1 MAAPRLDRLALEQKE
16 AYLIV
21 AEVTKSLLRAESQNR
36 LLRVENELLRS
47 QLLDSSQAS
56 KQEKNSPAEARNDQ
70 HVGRGSGSESIAA
83 FRAGQECERNLEA
96 LYRAIVAQL
105 RLHASVESELLSLA
119 QCNVSQQRRVL
130 ELSEVCEEHTN
141 IIADALRRELAD
153 AHRIRASPGGL
164 YVEPLGSLTPDD
176 R

>member
-1 MAAPRLDRLALEQKE
+1 MALGDRE
-16 AYLIV
+16 AYKIV

-36 LLRVENELLRS
+36 LLQLENELLRR
-47 QLLDSSQAS
+47 QLLDSSPS
-56 KQEKNSPAEARNDQ
+56 GLGVHDDE
-70 HVGRGSGSESIAA
+70 HVGRCSDSEIGAT
-83 FRAGQECERNLEA
+83 FRAAQECERSLEV
-96 LYRAIVAQL
+96 LYLAIVAQL

-119 QCNVSQQRRVL
+119 QHNVLLQQRMQ

-153 AHRIRASPGGL
+153 AHRVRISPGGL
-164 YVEPLGSLTPDD
+164 YVASGGQRLVTTDD